1 MQRDFKKVIEE
12 IRNSE
17 DQQSLQK
24 REMNFRTKAFLAVL
38 SFAVFLMLFIICL
51 LFFDCGWILPVL
63 VVMVAISYIAWD
75 QYTVKTILIAKEQ
88 DRKFFLQCIRKAENI
103 EELNDAGFFAY
114 FTESY
119 GKTWLREVRHHQK
132 KMRHALDSDL
142 DFFDRE

>member
-103 EELNDAGFFAY
+103 DELNDAGFFAY
-114 FTESY
+114 FTESC
-119 GKTWLREVRHHQK
+119 GKVWLREVRHHQK
-132 KMRHALDSDL
+132 KMRHALDSEL

>member
-1 MQRDFKKVIEE
+1 
-12 IRNSE
+12 
-17 DQQSLQK
+17 
-24 REMNFRTKAFLAVL
+24 MNFRTKAFLAVL

>member
-24 REMNFRTKAFLAVL
+24 REMKFRKKAFLAVL
-38 SFAVFLMLFIICL
+38 SFTIFLMLFIICL
-51 LFFDCGWILPVL
+51 LFFDYGWILL
-63 VVMVAISYIAWD
+63 GSVVMVAISYIAWD

>member
-24 REMNFRTKAFLAVL
+24 REMKFRKKAFLAVL
-38 SFAVFLMLFIICL
+38 SFTIFLMLFIICL
-51 LFFDCGWILPVL
+51 LFFDYGWILL
-63 VVMVAISYIAWD
+63 GSVVMVAISYIAWD

-132 KMRHALDSDL
+132 KMRHALDSEL